1 MNENQ
6 IASIVVDS
14 CLRVHKALGPG
25 LLESVYETYLEREL
39 INRGVKV
46 RRQVGLPVIYDGLKL
61 EDGFRID
68 LLVEERVIVEVKSV
82 EDLAPVHFK
91 QVLTYLKLSER
102 KLALL
107 VNFNVNLLKEGLK
120 RVVNGLEDRPPVSAP
135 LAELEVVEK

>member
-1 MNENQ
+1 
-6 IASIVVDS
+6 
-14 CLRVHKALGPG
+14 
-25 LLESVYETYLEREL
+25 LERDL

-46 RRQVGLPVIYDGLKL
+46 RRQVGLPIIYDGLKL

-107 VNFNVNLLKEGLK
+107 VNFNVNLLKEGLR
-120 RVVNGLEDRPPVSAP
+120 RVVNGLDESPPTSAP
-135 LAELEVVEK
+135 LAELEV